1 MRGVFSVKHKKFVK
15 QLQALGLDR
24 NGAEM
29 CAAYSR
35 RKREPYA
42 DGLARFQ
49 RIMATIQGGGGQ

>member
-1 MRGVFSVKHKKFVK
+1 MKHKKFVK

-29 CAAYSR
+29 CAAYSS

-42 DGLARFQ
+42 DALGRFQ